1 MKYFFNLI
9 YFKSQQQNQQHLKFI
24 LVLIFLSIITLIIV
38 LIYDPLQNE
47 NKLLNKRLKELNKKR
62 IYFEQWLETLD
73 LNIRKLPEFD
83 QFILSEVNLG
93 RLGNQ
98 MFRFASLYA
107 IGQLLNRTPIYD
119 NNESK
124 MLIIDNELKETF
136 PNFHSRIY
144 YLKKDFNDT
153 FKQNFS
159 KTCCEY
165 VDPNILLEH
174 NTKSKVLFLTGISN
188 FLSIRYFDHLRP
200 QIIKLFEFNKNI
212 IDKCSYIREK
222 MLSNDSSYKICVHTR
237 VGDFKGNGE
246 TKIEEVDKAMEIL
259 TTFLKS
265 YLIQNTT
272 FSLLLFGTDLKFL
285 QTIKINESISKI
297 YYIMDANMTRGE
309 EINFAIQSC
318 DSFLST
324 ATSSTYAFWMA
335 YLMPEDRPIFYVP
348 RVYPYDSKQM
358 IRQRWISIEEMY

>member
-1 MKYFFNLI
+1 
-9 YFKSQQQNQQHLKFI
+9 
-24 LVLIFLSIITLIIV
+24 
-38 LIYDPLQNE
+38 
-47 NKLLNKRLKELNKKR
+47 
-62 IYFEQWLETLD
+62 
-73 LNIRKLPEFD
+73 
-83 QFILSEVNLG
+83 
-93 RLGNQ
+93 

-165 VDPNILLEH
+165 VDPNI
-174 NTKSKVLFLTGISN
+174 
-188 FLSIRYFDHLRP
+188 
-200 QIIKLFEFNKNI
+200 
-212 IDKCSYIREK
+212 
-222 MLSNDSSYKICVHTR
+222 NDSSYKICVHTR

-265 YLIQNTT
+265 YLVCI
-272 FSLLLFGTDLKFL
+272 
-285 QTIKINESISKI
+285 
-297 YYIMDANMTRGE
+297 
-309 EINFAIQSC
+309 
-318 DSFLST
+318 
-324 ATSSTYAFWMA
+324 
-335 YLMPEDRPIFYVP
+335 
-348 RVYPYDSKQM
+348 
-358 IRQRWISIEEMY
+358 